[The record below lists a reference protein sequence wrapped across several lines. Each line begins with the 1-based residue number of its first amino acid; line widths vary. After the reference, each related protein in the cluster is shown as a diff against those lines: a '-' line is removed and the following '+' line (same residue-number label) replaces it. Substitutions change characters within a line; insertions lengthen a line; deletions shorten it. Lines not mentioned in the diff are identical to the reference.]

1 MNLGPLFLND
11 YVLFALCVVAIATD
25 WREQKIKNWLTF
37 PVMGWGC
44 LFWVFATPQWYGG
57 LVGVLVAFLVA
68 MPFWR
73 FLPALKAGDVKM
85 LMAGGALLGAEA
97 GARAVLLTLVLGLPA
112 GILVL
117 AVKGRLGRL
126 WRFYQRKEGDLEP
139 TVVMHAPVVAA
150 GLLAARFQD
159 LPNLW

>member
-11 YVLFALCVVAIATD
+11 WVLFLLCVVAIVTD
-25 WREQKIKNWLTF
+25 WRERKIKNWLTF
-37 PVMGWGC
+37 PTMAWGAAWWA
-44 LFWVFATPQWYGG
+44 LATPQWWGG
-57 LVGVLVAFLVA
+57 VAGVLLGFLVA

-85 LMAGGALLGAEA
+85 LMAGGALLGPEA
-97 GARAVLLTLVLGLPA
+97 AIRAVLLTLVLGLPA

-126 WRFYQRKEGDLEP
+126 VRFLKREEATIEP